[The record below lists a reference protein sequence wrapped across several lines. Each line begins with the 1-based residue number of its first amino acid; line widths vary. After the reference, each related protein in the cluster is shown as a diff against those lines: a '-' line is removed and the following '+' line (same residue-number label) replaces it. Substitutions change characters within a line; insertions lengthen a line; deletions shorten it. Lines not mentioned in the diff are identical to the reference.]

1 MVFFGFMFVCSL
13 SDRGEGSGL
22 RAGSHQRPAHSS
34 ADLPRPVSQIRRR
47 RPAFLNNIAG
57 SDQLRGAGLGVC
69 AFALRRAARIIMTT
83 AVGDSYLTK
92 PIDLG
97 ELLNQMRSCGLVE

>member
-1 MVFFGFMFVCSL
+1 
-13 SDRGEGSGL
+13 
-22 RAGSHQRPAHSS
+22 
-34 ADLPRPVSQIRRR
+34 
-47 RPAFLNNIAG
+47 
-57 SDQLRGAGLGVC
+57 
-69 AFALRRAARIIMTT
+69 MTT